1 MEAAGAK
8 KARTCITPPMLAVLQ
23 SAFELHGG
31 HPSAAARQSLALQL
45 SMTPKSVQVWFQN
58 RRQKL
63 RAMRT
68 PGSAQM
74 SPAAGPGEASSSEG
88 VLPVCR
94 VSSDAAA
101 AAAAAINSA
110 VEEHRLSQSAFVV
123 PRSSGV
129 GAEAAATP
137 AVAVAGEGVLGVQP
151 CPSPNGGFA
160 SRAASLASL
169 AASPG
174 QPLASPERLPA
185 PPLAS
190 SLPPWLAQSLA
201 AAPGS
206 AESLLTHGG
215 AVKQLY
221 SASSLTCL
229 ASRNVSSLPPHLLVE
244 IANVA
249 SAEQELLTLASHLNT
264 RKSQLLASLAAH
276 EAAAPSTA
284 SATSAAFAASAASA
298 ASAFSAFSAPAAVC
312 AAAEQH
318 PPMHSTLHPSPPP
331 GSLSPPY
338 LSPPCCYGA
347 APAAAAAPFA
357 GHTALPFPRPPVPNF
372 VARQPAA
379 AAGVPWGEG
388 GAAEAAPACAAQ
400 ALSGLQLLSSM
411 ATHRTTGASG
421 GALESAHHH
430 HASPRVPLEAV

>member
-1 MEAAGAK
+1 
-8 KARTCITPPMLAVLQ
+8 
-23 SAFELHGG
+23 
-31 HPSAAARQSLALQL
+31 
-45 SMTPKSVQVWFQN
+45 
-58 RRQKL
+58 
-63 RAMRT
+63 MRT

-357 GHTALPFPRPPVPNF
+357 GHTALPFPRPPAPNF